1 MSAPALTSIELFAG
15 GGGMALGMR
24 RAEFHHRALIEYSHN
39 AIRVLRHNA
48 EKNPKLWSA
57 EAILHQ
63 DVRTWHAELT
73 RTPEVTLI
81 AGGPPCQPFSL
92 AGVHA
97 GDNDQ
102 RNMFPAALEIVRRLL
117 PPLVVFENVPGL
129 TRPSFAPYYRYVQAQ
144 LRRPTVRAGDDE
156 IWSEHFNRIQR
167 SRALP
172 RYHVYEEHIE
182 AADIG
187 VPQNRRRVF
196 LIGIRTDIPGS
207 ETWPGIERS
216 HSQDALLYDQY
227 VESTYWD
234 EHNLSQPE
242 IPDQLRQRVNQLK
255 GNGRPDG
262 QRWQTLRDALRRLPP
277 PIDNEETPGIANHR
291 GIPGARVYAKHTG
304 SPIDWPSKTIKAGV
318 HGVAGGEAMIR
329 FPDESLR
336 YLTVREAARIQGF
349 PNSYEFPGSRSRVMG
364 VIGNAVAVKVAETI
378 GRSLTEHCELPTS
391 TSEVSS
397 AFPQRFDENYCG
409 LTAAAQ

>member
-1 MSAPALTSIELFAG
+1 MRGAG
-15 GGGMALGMR
+15 FR
-24 RAEFHHRALIEYSHN
+24 HRGLIEYNHN

-48 EKNPKLWSA
+48 EINPDLWSA
-57 EAILHQ
+57 SAIFHQ
-63 DVRTWHAELT
+63 DVRTWLSELT
-73 RTPEVTLI
+73 RVPEATLI

-97 GDNDQ
+97 GDNDE

-144 LRRPTVRAGDDE
+144 LKRPTVRPSDNE

-172 RYHVYEEHIE
+172 RYCVYEEHIE

-234 EHNLSQPE
+234 EHELFQPE
-242 IPDQLRQRVNQLK
+242 IPDQLRLRINQLK
-255 GNGRPDG
+255 GNGRPEG
-262 QRWQTLRDALRRLPP
+262 RRWQTLRDALLRLPSP
-277 PIDNEETPGIANHR
+277 VDDEETPGIANHR

-304 SPIDWPSKTIKAGV
+304 SPIDWPAKTIKAGV

-329 FPDESLR
+329 FPDATLR
-336 YLTVREAARIQGF
+336 YLTVREAARVQGF
-349 PNSYEFPGSRSRVMG
+349 PDTYEFPGSRSRVMG
-364 VIGNAVAVKVAETI
+364 VIGNAVAVTVAETI
-378 GRSLTEHCELPTS
+378 GRSLTKHCGLS
-391 TSEVSS
+391 TSPSEAPSVCDGGKWLDRPW
-397 AFPQRFDENYCG
+397 AVEDRAPRTG
-409 LTAAAQ
+409 PAMLA